1 MSEIDHFKVFVVCS
15 GDVTANIDHLYVKR
29 IHLVGYFYIV
39 RASPSA

>member
-29 IHLVGYFYIV
+29 IYLVGYFYIV
-39 RASPSA
+39 RASPRA